1 MYWYLTKIVFR
12 IVCGDGK
19 HTAQFD
25 EQLRLVFAENKN
37 EAFKKALKMGN
48 DENEVFQNHKQKPV
62 QWKFI
67 NVSEIYKLGELID
80 GAELYSRINEIENAD
95 TYIELVNKKADGI
108 IHSNSHELLQLV

>member
-1 MYWYLTKIVFR
+1 
-12 IVCGDGK
+12 
-19 HTAQFD
+19 
-25 EQLRLVFAENKN
+25 
-37 EAFKKALKMGN
+37 
-48 DENEVFQNHKQKPV
+48 V